1 MELALAL
8 IVFAILIAA
17 WFVLPGTAATVVVEE
32 TPALLPDGLQI
43 ATAEA

>member
-17 WFVLPGTAATVVVEE
+17 WFVLPSTVATVAVEE
-32 TPALLPDGLQI
+32 TPALLPDGFQV
-43 ATAEA
+43 AAAEA